1 NINVA
6 DATIVSQQRHG
17 DHTVTLV
24 RITSAGFKQLA
35 ISGVGAVAVRL
46 SIVGDLNHDGNV
58 DGLDSTLLQQ
68 AQEGQNQFDLN
79 GDGLINHADLQIL
92 YA

>member
-1 NINVA
+1 
-6 DATIVSQQRHG
+6 
-17 DHTVTLV
+17 
-24 RITSAGFKQLA
+24 
-35 ISGVGAVAVRL
+35 
-46 SIVGDLNHDGNV
+46 VGDLNHDGNV

-92 YA
+92 YANYGWKSNKAPVNVVPQGTQALKTHRDLSVTGQLDQIAVDREGDAVY